1 MSRDTTPLEGQLK
14 NFISDGTPPE
24 IIARYESLPERAQRS
39 DFGRFDNNVV
49 VWIRRQRDS
58 LSSMMS

>member
-24 IIARYESLPERAQRS
+24 IIARYESLPERAQKS
-39 DFGRFDNNVV
+39 D
-49 VWIRRQRDS
+49 WIRRQRDS